1 MFPLFPSMTAMFRSM
16 QARAGNS
23 RPVLELWGV
32 TMYRALTALLLL
44 LWWHNGLAQDRPS
57 ALEQEKKYMSGM
69 LRSLPPERTLQRVD
83 SLYALPT
90 IAADPVW
97 RMELVHYRGHA
108 LRLLGRYDEAMAAQ
122 VRAYDLADSL
132 GLHAG
137 KVDALLSMA
146 AIHMDL
152 DDLDRAEPILREA
165 LRLNDDQ
172 QIGRSYRLP
181 LVMAALSDYRGQGD
195 SALYW
200 CRTGLPLAEAAK
212 DSFVIA
218 DLHFNMGVTYGALG
232 RQRESEAAFFKALA
246 AAPAGGYSHLEGRV
260 NESLAYLY
268 FEQGRLDEVPER
280 LDEAERIARTHGAGD
295 LLATVLGSRVEYYLA
310 IKDSARAL
318 LTANELMTVKDSL
331 TGVFRARAM
340 AEAQARFGLSRME
353 KELQLT
359 RAEAEVNALRA
370 QRSRIAW
377 GALVIISLLAVV
389 LVVLFRKQYKLK
401 QQAAIALERDKERL
415 LEENELLHQEN
426 LMARFETLKSQI
438 DPHFLFNAMNT
449 LYTLVETEPV
459 KAREFIASFSALYRK
474 VLTSRE
480 RTIVPIS
487 EELELVR
494 HYLFLQRMRFGESL
508 KVNVDVPARAMKGY
522 LPPFTLQMLLE
533 NAIKHNVISAAKP
546 LHIYLTVEADQLLVR
561 NDLRPRGTSEAGTG
575 TGLENIRRRYTM
587 LGAPEPSFTMSDAH
601 YTATIPI
608 LSQEP

>member
-1 MFPLFPSMTAMFRSM
+1 MTFLRTLPILAMM
-16 QARAGNS
+16 
-23 RPVLELWGV
+23 LW
-32 TMYRALTALLLL
+32 
-44 LWWHNGLAQDRPS
+44 S
-57 ALEQEKKYMSGM
+57 ALGIAQERPKELAREIKYMSGL
-69 LRSLPPERTLQRVD
+69 LRAHPPERALQHVD
-83 SLYALPT
+83 SLFRVPA
-90 IAADPVW
+90 IASDAHW

-108 LRLLGRYDEAMAAQ
+108 LRLLGRFDEAMAAQ
-122 VRAYDLADSL
+122 VRSYELADSL
-132 GLHAG
+132 NDHAG
-137 KVDALLSMA
+137 RVDALLSMA

-152 DDLDRAEPILREA
+152 DDLDRSEPILQEA
-165 LRLNDDQ
+165 LRLNDKQ
-172 QIGRSYRLP
+172 QVGRSYRLP
-181 LVMAALSDYRGQGD
+181 LVMAALSDYKGQGD

-212 DSFVIA
+212 DSFVMA
-218 DLHFNMGVTYGALG
+218 DLHFNMGVTYGAMG
-232 RQRESEAAFFKALA
+232 RQEESEASFHNALKVV
-246 AAPAGGYSHLEGRV
+246 PAGGYPHLEGRV

-268 FEQGRLDEVPER
+268 FELGRFSEIPAR
-280 LDEAERIARTHGAGD
+280 LEEAEQIARTHGAGD

-310 IKDSARAL
+310 MKDSARAL
-318 LTANELMTVKDSL
+318 LTANALMTVKDSL
-331 TGVFRARAM
+331 TGIFRERAV

-353 KELQLT
+353 KELELT
-359 RAEAEVNALRA
+359 KAEAEVNALRA

-377 GALVIISLLAVV
+377 GALVIITALAVF
-389 LVVLFRKQYKLK
+389 LVISFRRQYKLK
-401 QQAAIALERDKERL
+401 QQAAVMLERDKERL
-415 LEENELLHQEN
+415 QEENEMLHQEN

-459 KAREFIASFSALYRK
+459 KAREFVASFSALYRK

-508 KVNVDVPARAMKGY
+508 RVNVDVPARAMIGY

-546 LHIYLTVEADQLLVR
+546 LNITLTVEGDQLLVR

-587 LGAPEPSFTMSDAH
+587 LGAPEPSFTMSDTQ
-601 YTATIPI
+601 YTAVIPI